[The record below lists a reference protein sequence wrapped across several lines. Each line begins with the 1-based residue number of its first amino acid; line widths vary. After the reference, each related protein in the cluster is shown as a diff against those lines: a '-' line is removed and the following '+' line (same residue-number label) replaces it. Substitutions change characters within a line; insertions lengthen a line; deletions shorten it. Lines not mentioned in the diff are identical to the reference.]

1 MFDKPFVWYVTL
13 ALVIVGTVLIGA
25 TIWLQFR
32 RSATKFIN
40 NRFNRTRSALEA
52 SHVSELNVVK
62 EAADFAHNA
71 LERRL
76 LLTRMQAESD
86 EDRAEIDERISQSL
100 VNRDKI
106 VADKKV
112 AHAQAHRDL
121 ELSFGY

>member
-1 MFDKPFVWYVTL
+1 MFDKPFVWYVIL
-13 ALVIVGTVLIGA
+13 ALIIVGVVLIGA

-32 RSATKFIN
+32 YSATKFIN

-52 SHVSELNVVK
+52 SHADELKVVK

-86 EDRAEIDERISQSL
+86 EDRAEIDERISQSQI
-100 VNRDKI
+100 NRDKI
-106 VADKKV
+106 VADKKA